1 MWLALTALAA
11 GIGWFLLRR
20 WRSSLPVDERLTL
33 RYWRDSAIVLG
44 AYLLLVLAG
53 AGITRIMVGFNRSG
67 WADLL
72 MVAFFA
78 VWVLYGAV
86 WLLRFLPSS
95 RPRPAWLVRS
105 RGWLDALGLLALAAL
120 ATGARML

>member
-1 MWLALTALAA
+1 MGLLLLALAG

-20 WRSSLPVDERLTL
+20 WRRTLPVDERLTL
-33 RYWRDSAIVLG
+33 RYWRNSGLVLG
-44 AYLLLVLAG
+44 AYLVWVLGG
-53 AGITRIMVGFNRSG
+53 AGITRIAVGFNRSG

-72 MVAFFA
+72 MAGFFI
-78 VWVLYGAV
+78 VWVLYGAL
-86 WLLRFLPSS
+86 WLTRLLPSN
-95 RPRPAWLVRS
+95 RPRPAWLLRS

>member
-1 MWLALTALAA
+1 MYFVIGLVFAGLA
-11 GIGWFLLRR
+11 WFLLRR
-20 WRSSLPVDERLTL
+20 WRRGLPVDERLTL

-53 AGITRIMVGFNRSG
+53 AGVTRVMVGFNRSG

-105 RGWLDALGLLALAAL
+105 RGWLDGLALVLLAAL

>member
-20 WRSSLPVDERLTL
+20 WRRTMPVDERLTL
-33 RYWRDSAIVLG
+33 RYWRNSGLVLG
-44 AYLLLVLAG
+44 AYLLWVLGG

-72 MVAFFA
+72 MAAFFI
-78 VWVLYGAV
+78 VWVLYGAL
-86 WLLRFLPSS
+86 WLARLLPSN
-95 RPRPAWLVRS
+95 RPRAAWLTLT
-105 RGWLDALGLLALAAL
+105 RGWLDALGLVMLAAL

>member
-1 MWLALTALAA
+1 MWLALAALAA
-11 GIGWFLLRR
+11 GSGWFLLRR
-20 WRSSLPVDERLTL
+20 WRRNLPVDERLTL
-33 RYWRDSAIVLG
+33 RYWRDSAVVLG
-44 AYLLLVLAG
+44 AYLLVVLVG
-53 AGITRIMVGFNRSG
+53 AVVTRIMVGFNRSG

-95 RPRPAWLVRS
+95 RPRPTWLVRS
-105 RGWLDALGLLALAAL
+105 RGWLDGLALLLLAAL